1 MRFEYEK
8 ILTTPKGDDKFTLSN
23 LALQMADYNAIEAV
37 NTDANVVKTEIF
49 SLSGKRLNKIQ
60 KGVNIVK
67 ETMADGTQKTHKIIS
82 K

>member
-1 MRFEYEK
+1 
-8 ILTTPKGDDKFTLSN
+8 
-23 LALQMADYNAIEAV
+23 MADYNAIEAV
-37 NTDANVVKTEIF
+37 NNDANVVKTEIF
-49 SLSGKRLNKIQ
+49 SLSGKRLNNIQ